1 MGLDR
6 IDEMIDSV
14 SMINPTKTAPSTARM
29 DAIRRF
35 YHERPPTSDWFHVTQ
50 DAITQFCDATGDTD
64 WIHRDA
70 ERARRDGPYGS
81 IIAPGFW
88 TLSMLAHLSRRS
100 RDDFP
105 AGAILG
111 INYGF
116 DRVRFPGPVRV
127 GSRIRLKFKLTEVTP
142 RDVGTYLIRSES
154 IVEVEGQEK
163 PALVAD
169 WMFLLVYRD

>member
-6 IDEMIDSV
+6 FSEMLDSV
-14 SMINPTKTAPSTARM
+14 NMLNPPESDTATARVT
-29 DAIRRF
+29 AIRRF
-35 YHERPPTSDWFHVTQ
+35 YHERPPVSEWFDVTQ
-50 DAITQFCDATGDTD
+50 DAIKQFCDATGDTD

-70 ERARRDGPYGS
+70 ERARRDGPYGG

-105 AGAILG
+105 AGAFLG

-116 DRVRFPGPVRV
+116 DRIRFPGPVRV
-127 GSRIRLKFKLTEVTP
+127 GSRIRLRFKLLDVSP
-142 RDVGTYLIRSES
+142 REAGRYLVRSES
-154 IVEVEGQEK
+154 TVEVEGQEK

-169 WMFLLVYRD
+169 WTIMLVYRE